1 MNEHLVNEISEATAA
16 AIVAWL
22 AANANAAVKLR
33 ISSAG
38 GDPTAAMTIANAVLK
53 HGKVEGI
60 ADGQASSAAS
70 VVLAACAT
78 RTAVKGASF
87 CLHPAWASVTADAAG
102 LRALADGLDAITA
115 GMAEIYAKAIASPGE
130 IQKLMASGDT
140 WLDADGAKQ
149 LGLIQSIV
157 EPGSANASAGSVT
170 GTPASTT
177 QNGTTPVVRTVQAVQ
192 TRYQPQ
198 VDHHQLASDGFA
210 HRMGVKVAAS
220 ALQNN
225 PYAKVGAD
233 AVRLSH
239 LEAAYR
245 GEIKAASPLL
255 PGTSDFP
262 TVLKDAVNKVIGF
275 EFMQAPE
282 IYTSLCQPRMVRNF
296 HPATLASL
304 GLYPALPQIQE
315 HEEIPMMSPDDG
327 GETATL
333 RTYAS
338 LFGVTRQAI
347 VNDDLALI
355 RDRAGRVGRAARRS
369 LGDAL
374 VKLLT
379 DNAALADGTALFH
392 ADHNNLGNTAL
403 ASAALDAAWTALAA
417 QQDNSGAALGLMP
430 SYMVVPAALYG
441 KANQVVS
448 SEYEI
453 IDSDR
458 DSMQPNIARALVP
471 LDNVLY
477 DARFD
482 GTSTTQWYLFA
493 MGALVMLSLTDGHPE
508 PMVTPMQPLLES
520 DGYAGRVIVDGAP
533 AVTGHWGCYRGGN

>member
-1 MNEHLVNEISEATAA
+1 MNEHLVNEVSEATAA

-38 GDPTAAMTIANAVLK
+38 GDPTAALTIANAVLK
-53 HGKVEGI
+53 HGRVEGI

-70 VVLAACAT
+70 VILAACAT
-78 RTAVKGASF
+78 RTAVKGCTF
-87 CLHPAWASVTADAAG
+87 CLHPAWANVAGDASA

-115 GMAEIYAKAIASPGE
+115 GMAEIYGKAIASPGE
-130 IQKLMASGDT
+130 IQRLMASGDT
-140 WLDADGAKQ
+140 WLDCDGAKQ
-149 LGLIQSIV
+149 LGLVQEVV
-157 EPGSANASAGSVT
+157 EPGSANANAPSVT
-170 GTPASTT
+170 GTPSSTAP
-177 QNGTTPVVRTVQAVQ
+177 NGTTAVIRTVPAVQ

-198 VDHHQLASDGFA
+198 VDHHRLAADGFA

-220 ALQNN
+220 AIANN
-225 PYAKVGAD
+225 PYAKTGID
-233 AVRLSH
+233 QVRLSH
-239 LEAAYR
+239 LEAAFR
-245 GEIKAASPLL
+245 GEIKATSPLL

-262 TVLKDAVNKVIGF
+262 TVLKDTVNKVIGF

-282 IYTSLCQPRMVRNF
+282 IYTTVCRPRMVKNF

-304 GLYPALPQIQE
+304 GLFPALPEVIE
-315 HEEIPMMSPDDG
+315 HEEIPMMSPEDG

-333 RTYAS
+333 RTYAA
-338 LFGVTRQAI
+338 LFGVTRPTI
-347 VNDDLALI
+347 VNDDLGLI

-374 VKLLT
+374 VNLLT
-379 DNAALADGTALFH
+379 TNGNLADGVALFH
-392 ADHNNLGNTAL
+392 ADHGNLGNTAL
-403 ASAALDAAWTALAA
+403 ASASLDAAWTALASQA
-417 QQDNSGAALGLMP
+417 DASGAALGLMP
-430 SYMVVPAALYG
+430 QYLVTPAALYG
-441 KANQVVS
+441 KGNQVIG

-453 IDSDR
+453 DDNAR
-458 DSMQPNIARALVP
+458 DSVQPNIARGLVP

-482 GTSTTQWYLFA
+482 GTSATHWYLFA
-493 MGALVMLSLTDGHPE
+493 DGALVMLSLTDGHPE
-508 PMVTPMQPLLES
+508 PMVTPMQPLLTE

-533 AVTGHWGCYRGGN
+533 AVTGHWGAYRGGN